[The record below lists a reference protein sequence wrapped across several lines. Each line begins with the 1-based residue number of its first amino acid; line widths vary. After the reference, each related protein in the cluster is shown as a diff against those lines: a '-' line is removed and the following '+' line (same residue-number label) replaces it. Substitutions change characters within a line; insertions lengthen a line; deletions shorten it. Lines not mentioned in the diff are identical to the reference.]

1 MAKIPEKDKIT
12 EMIDGIGA
20 MAELSA
26 MIMKLY
32 TKSGFTRE
40 EAMRIVEITY
50 QTTLCSAFEKKEE
63 NND

>member
-1 MAKIPEKDKIT
+1 MAKIPEKDKIA
-12 EMIDGIGA
+12 EMINGIGA

-32 TKSGFTRE
+32 TQSGFTRE

-63 NND
+63 SND